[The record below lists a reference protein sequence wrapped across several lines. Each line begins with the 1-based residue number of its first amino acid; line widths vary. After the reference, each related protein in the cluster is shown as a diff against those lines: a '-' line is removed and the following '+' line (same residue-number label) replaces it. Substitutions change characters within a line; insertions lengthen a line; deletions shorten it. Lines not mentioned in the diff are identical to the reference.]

1 MKGHYVDCFY
11 LTKYLNHLSRGTS
24 YGKCIEKN
32 SSSINND
39 ISLLSLVSVFLYIGN
54 NDINNRYAI
63 AQLTT
68 ENFFPNNT
76 ENIENLDKLLG
87 DHTAIILNNTNVSN
101 PNNTLLD
108 SITVNLQEDCM
119 KLPNSNHV
127 YCP

>member
-1 MKGHYVDCFY
+1 MEAHHMEDALKRIVVVS
-11 LTKYLNHLSRGTS
+11 TT
-24 YGKCIEKN
+24 
-32 SSSINND
+32 

-54 NDINNRYAI
+54 SDINNRYAI
-63 AQLTT
+63 AQLTK
-68 ENFFPNNT
+68 ENFFPNDT
-76 ENIENLDKLLG
+76 ETIENLDKLLG
-87 DHTAIILNNTNVSN
+87 DDTAIILNNTNISN

>member
-1 MKGHYVDCFY
+1 M
-11 LTKYLNHLSRGTS
+11 
-24 YGKCIEKN
+24 
-32 SSSINND
+32 
-39 ISLLSLVSVFLYIGN
+39 SVFLYIGN

-127 YCP
+127 YCT